1 MAAGVGSS
9 MVRISWFGFGFFGRG
24 FESRAAN
31 GSAFFAFCCAVHST
45 SRVLLFLTKAIE
57 GDILTG
63 PFECPDQRFGREI
76 VLRRRAMYR
85 ARATPTSHFGAS
97 ETISARKFAFRAYF
111 ERRALAKTSSA
122 TPLSGWNTREFAAL
136 LKDRISCYSAKYA
149 ILGCFSLLT
158 PGGCTVNFGDFG
170 CAAKGS

>member
-31 GSAFFAFCCAVHST
+31 GSAFFAFCCG
-45 SRVLLFLTKAIE
+45 RPLTIRFFAFFAKTID
-57 GDILTG
+57 GRLPVG
-63 PFECPDQRFGREI
+63 VFEAPRQQIGRGI
-76 VLRRRAMYR
+76 VLWWLTMYR

-97 ETISARKFAFRAYF
+97 RTISARKFAFRAYF

-122 TPLSGWNTREFAAL
+122 TPLSGWNTRELAAL
-136 LKDRISCYSAKYA
+136 LKDRISCYSAK
-149 ILGCFSLLT
+149 
-158 PGGCTVNFGDFG
+158 
-170 CAAKGS
+170 